1 MRRER
6 PRTSEDSSKPEDVR
20 ETQAADAQVNLQ
32 RVLCSITISRE
43 LTETYEETFE
53 NSIVRR
59 YSGGGGAGG
68 AEGGAGGDG
77 DAEPEGV
84 AACLPSAGRS
94 RPVQIDSKSCFTC
107 SGPAPLERTCWQ
119 NELHSRMALRNGT
132 FAASSAPSS
141 RCGLKSVTSPL
152 PQQPPV
158 VRRCAV
164 RTVLARGRLGP
175 GGAGSGLPLPGRRLG
190 PCCPAHDS
198 GRAGHEERRTRRSA
212 ELGSEVCEGLHR
224 HRLLPVRGLDRP

>member
-1 MRRER
+1 MQRE
-6 PRTSEDSSKPEDVR
+6 VR
-20 ETQAADAQVNLQ
+20 ETQITVTCSAFCAA
-32 RVLCSITISRE
+32 CITISRE
-43 LTETYEETFE
+43 LTETYEETFGE
-53 NSIVRR
+53 SGLRTLLLIITLLTVARR
-59 YSGGGGAGG
+59 YSGGGAAGG
-68 AEGGAGGDG
+68 AEGGAGGAG

-84 AACLPSAGRS
+84 AACSPSAGRS

-164 RTVLARGRLGP
+164 RKVLARGRLGP

>member
-1 MRRER
+1 MHRLTCSAFCAASAESL
-6 PRTSEDSSKPEDVR
+6 PKRTRKLLR
-20 ETQAADAQVNLQ
+20 TL
-32 RVLCSITISRE
+32 L
-43 LTETYEETFE
+43 LT
-53 NSIVRR
+53 VARR
-59 YSGGGGAGG
+59 YSGGGAAGG
-68 AEGGAGGDG
+68 AEGGAGGAG

-84 AACLPSAGRS
+84 AACSPSAGRS

-158 VRRCAV
+158 MRRCAV

-175 GGAGSGLPLPGRRLG
+175 RGGAFR
-190 PCCPAHDS
+190 PA
-198 GRAGHEERRTRRSA
+198 AARTTTWT
-212 ELGSEVCEGLHR
+212 
-224 HRLLPVRGLDRP
+224 LLPRPR